1 MQATSLIEIS
11 KPRRKCTRRP
21 NAPRVWMTFQQ
32 ALNRLLKYLSGP
44 RDGIGNSYEL
54 KNRGNTMFVI
64 LLFEGVKKAGSHVA
78 SGSLGKNP
86 GLN

>member
-1 MQATSLIEIS
+1 
-11 KPRRKCTRRP
+11 
-21 NAPRVWMTFQQ
+21 
-32 ALNRLLKYLSGP
+32 
-44 RDGIGNSYEL
+44 
-54 KNRGNTMFVI
+54 MFVI